1 MKIILLTSTVKVV
14 CNRTFYSNT
23 GNRPT
28 TTKLCKLY
36 TDCQSVEVVNKLY
49 NCSVDDHKSWN
60 EQAARH

>member
-36 TDCQSVEVVNKLY
+36 TDCQSVEVVNMKTTIIQLKCRRSQKL
-49 NCSVDDHKSWN
+49 
-60 EQAARH
+60 E